1 MKKMMALTLA
11 LMLVLTLAAC
21 GGKDDPKPSGNSGT
35 NDTPPASAQPESAT
49 PDPGT
54 DEPDETP
61 SDVSSEPEEL
71 SAAEI
76 LAMYGFT
83 EEIVRPDEDY
93 MGVTTETLS
102 FAGSHKVI
110 FEIDG
115 DSMDGN
121 AYFVKMFQAVES
133 ISDDGKVYA
142 LTQEFLDGTGGDIT
156 MEEVEVYQNRIALGY
171 IYDGTKMMVEVSAVT
186 IPSVSA
192 QLSFS
197 EKS

>member
-1 MKKMMALTLA
+1 MKKLLSILLA
-11 LMLVLTLAAC
+11 AMLVLSLTAC
-21 GGKDDPKPSGNSGT
+21 GGKDKPKPSGSSGAG
-35 NDTPPASAQPESAT
+35 DTPPANTQQEPAP

-61 SDVSSEPEEL
+61 SDVSSEPEEF

-93 MGVTTETLS
+93 TEVTTETLS

-156 MEEVEVYQNRIALGY
+156 MEEVEIYQNRITLGY